1 VPLLRNPLAAL
12 ARLRRMAVT
21 QNEVALGDTLPA
33 PCIARR
39 RGRCHGASSQP
50 KTILSAGPMP
60 TDATKETETAG
71 WASAWPDALAFVVWL
86 AVAWY
91 AKWTAT
97 DLVWSLW
104 LSSFVVG
111 YTLIVWSIFRPE
123 VDILRGLWKMR
134 NDESP
139 PLRMSMSVRSV
150 GRAGSQ
156 STADSA
162 TQMST
167 PMSVI
172 AMGAVMLIGGLLLLA
187 FFTIHFG
194 GFHYV
199 HSQFLIEFFPLQSG
213 DGLRHGLAD
222 KSTYLEVFR
231 RYWKFLPMAFIA
243 ERGAFMKKSLVV
255 KPDDL
260 SVTAAAIAARK
271 LANAKKPAS
280 GFAEPYRNVMRM
292 HFLIFFFAFAHF
304 AKVENFGVYAV
315 VYTVYFFPWRLV
327 RRQATPLAAPATV
340 SSGG

>member
-1 VPLLRNPLAAL
+1 
-12 ARLRRMAVT
+12 MAPRVS
-21 QNEVALGDTLPA
+21 QNL
-33 PCIARR
+33 
-39 RGRCHGASSQP
+39 
-50 KTILSAGPMP
+50 LSAGGMP
-60 TDATKETETAG
+60 TDATKEIETAG
-71 WASAWPDALAFVVWL
+71 WASAWPDALAFAVWL

-111 YTLIVWSIFRPE
+111 YSLILWTIFRPGVE
-123 VDILRGLWKMR
+123 IVRGLWKMR

-139 PLRMSMSVRSV
+139 PLRMSLSVKSV
-150 GRAGSQ
+150 GRAESP

-162 TQMST
+162 TRISS
-167 PMSVI
+167 PMSVV
-172 AMGAVMLIGGLLLLA
+172 AMGAVMLVGGLFLLA

-199 HSQFLIEFFPLQSG
+199 HSQFLIEFFPLHPG
-213 DGLRHGLAD
+213 EGLRHGLAD
-222 KSTYLEVFR
+222 RSTYLEVFR
-231 RYWKFLPMAFIA
+231 RYWKFLPMAFVA
-243 ERGAFMKKSLVV
+243 ERAAFMKKGFAAT
-255 KPDDL
+255 PDDL

-327 RRQATPLAAPATV
+327 RRNRAGAPVALAAN
-340 SSGG
+340 G

>member
-1 VPLLRNPLAAL
+1 MGGGAP
-12 ARLRRMAVT
+12 
-21 QNEVALGDTLPA
+21 NEVAVGDTLPA
-33 PCIARR
+33 PGIARR
-39 RGRCHGASSQP
+39 RGRCHGASSQSNL
-50 KTILSAGPMP
+50 LSAGGMP
-60 TDATKETETAG
+60 TDATKEIETDG

-111 YTLIVWSIFRPE
+111 YSLIVWSIFRPE
-123 VDILRGLWKMR
+123 MDILRGLWQMR
-134 NDESP
+134 NDASP
-139 PLRMSMSVRSV
+139 PLSVSMSVRTV
-150 GRAGSQ
+150 GRAASQ
-156 STADSA
+156 STTDSTA
-162 TQMST
+162 PIST
-167 PMSVI
+167 PLSVL
-172 AMGAVMLIGGLLLLA
+172 AMGAVMLIGGLFLLA

-199 HSQFLIEFFPLQSG
+199 HSQFLIEFFPLQTG
-213 DGLRHGLAD
+213 DGLRHGFAD
-222 KSTYLEVFR
+222 RSTYLEVFR

-243 ERGAFMKKSLVV
+243 ERGAFMRKGIATT
-255 KPDDL
+255 PDDL

-327 RRQATPLAAPATV
+327 RRQGTLATPATV
-340 SSGG
+340 SSGS